1 MGAEGDLELTP
12 TRTKGR
18 RVGQDRTCWSRAG
31 VPSHL
36 LKKPKNR
43 GQREGGGTQKG
54 QREKKKSY
62 TAFSWEQSEGR
73 ILLVEGSQQW
83 GAGLSPEL
91 TSKELG

>member
-1 MGAEGDLELTP
+1 M
-12 TRTKGR
+12 
-18 RVGQDRTCWSRAG
+18 
-31 VPSHL
+31 

-83 GAGLSPEL
+83 GGRSEP
-91 TSKELG
+91 